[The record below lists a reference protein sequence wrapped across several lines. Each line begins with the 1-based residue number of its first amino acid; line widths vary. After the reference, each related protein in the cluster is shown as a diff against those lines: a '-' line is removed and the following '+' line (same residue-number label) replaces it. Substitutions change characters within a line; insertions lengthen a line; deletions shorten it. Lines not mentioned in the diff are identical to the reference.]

1 MLQELVND
9 LIKYNEAY
17 RAGKSLISD
26 LEYDSLIEKLMELD
40 PNHPFLDQVGF
51 IPTDD
56 SRKMKLPIIMASMN
70 KIKTIEEF
78 KNWLRLK
85 NIPLDTE
92 LIATPKFD
100 GLSLCALEKTQQA
113 STRGDGKVGQ
123 KSDEHFK
130 LINNP
135 FRIEYDQWVYGEV
148 IMPKKVFIDKYSND
162 FANPRNL
169 VAGLMNNK
177 SATQPL
183 KDCIFVRY
191 GIDDKNGNFS
201 TKKQI
206 LDFLNTYQSTAVNHL
221 VIKASDVTTETLE
234 DLFHQWSKDFE
245 IDGIILEVNDI
256 QLQNK
261 LGRETS
267 SENPVW
273 ARAFKS
279 PNFEQVATTTILGI
293 SWNISKQGL
302 LKPTIHVSPIKLDGV
317 MVSNVTGNNAR
328 FVKDMGL
335 GVGAKIK
342 IKRSGM
348 VIPLITEVIKAV
360 DWVEPTI
367 EGVELEWNENGIE
380 LRTITETDDQKLK
393 QLISFFEILEVDN
406 VGEGVITQL
415 WNEGY
420 QTIKDIL
427 ELTTKD
433 LEDLEGFGKR
443 KAKIVYD
450 NIQSKIKDVDL
461 AKLQHATG
469 FFVGLGSKK
478 LDLLTHFTTKP
489 TIDEVIQIEGFAEK
503 SAEVYIEN
511 YDKFFNFI
519 KTLPI
524 TISSKKEVELKGDRF
539 IGKSF
544 VFTGVRSAEAESIIE
559 SLGGKIGSSVSKN
572 TSYLVMKSKGS
583 GSSKETK
590 ALSLGVEILTLEE
603 LFKILK

>member
-1 MLQELVND
+1 
-9 LIKYNEAY
+9 
-17 RAGKSLISD
+17 
-26 LEYDSLIEKLMELD
+26 
-40 PNHPFLDQVGF
+40 
-51 IPTDD
+51 
-56 SRKMKLPIIMASMN
+56 
-70 KIKTIEEF
+70 
-78 KNWLRLK
+78 
-85 NIPLDTE
+85 
-92 LIATPKFD
+92 
-100 GLSLCALEKTQQA
+100 
-113 STRGDGKVGQ
+113 
-123 KSDEHFK
+123 
-130 LINNP
+130 
-135 FRIEYDQWVYGEV
+135 
-148 IMPKKVFIDKYSND
+148 
-162 FANPRNL
+162 
-169 VAGLMNNK
+169 
-177 SATQPL
+177 
-183 KDCIFVRY
+183 
-191 GIDDKNGNFS
+191 
-201 TKKQI
+201 
-206 LDFLNTYQSTAVNHL
+206 
-221 VIKASDVTTETLE
+221 
-234 DLFHQWSKDFE
+234 
-245 IDGIILEVNDI
+245 
-256 QLQNK
+256 
-261 LGRETS
+261 
-267 SENPVW
+267 
-273 ARAFKS
+273 
-279 PNFEQVATTTILGI
+279 
-293 SWNISKQGL
+293 
-302 LKPTIHVSPIKLDGV
+302 
-317 MVSNVTGNNAR
+317 
-328 FVKDMGL
+328 
-335 GVGAKIK
+335 
-342 IKRSGM
+342 M

-367 EGVELEWNENGIE
+367 DGVELEWNENGIE

-443 KAKIVYD
+443 KSKIVYD
-450 NIQSKIKDVDL
+450 NIQSKIKDIDL